1 MEAFIKVF
9 GNLKVT
15 DVLLCIVAVAFLVGV
30 LRSVQKYFKTKAEQ
44 DIARDV
50 EYKKIL
56 DQVNQY
62 PTWRQQSI
70 DKQKEFTGAIN
81 TLSDRIEETNSK
93 IADLQLSSDRKTAPD
108 SRYKIIRFND
118 EILKHEKHTR
128 EHFDQIL
135 EAIDDYEEYC
145 RKDKEYKN
153 SKASLAINNIKRV
166 YQECLINNDF
176 L

>member
-1 MEAFIKVF
+1 MEAFLKVF
-9 GNLKVT
+9 GDLKVT
-15 DVLLCIVAVAFLVGV
+15 DVLLFIVAVAFLAGI
-30 LRSVQKYFKTKAEQ
+30 LRSVQRYFKIKATQ
-44 DIARDV
+44 DIARDQ
-50 EYKKIL
+50 EYQKLL

-70 DKQKEFTGAIN
+70 AKQNEFTGAIN
-81 TLSDRIEETNSK
+81 KLSDRLEETNTK
-93 IADLQLSSDRKTAPD
+93 IADLQLSSDRKTATD

-135 EAIDDYEEYC
+135 EAIDEYEDYC
-145 RKDKEYKN
+145 RKDTKYKN

>member
-1 MEAFIKVF
+1 MEAVMQVFGDIKVS
-9 GNLKVT
+9 
-15 DVLLCIVAVAFLVGV
+15 DVIIFIMAVVFIVGM
-30 LRSVQKYFKTKAEQ
+30 LRSVSNYFKNKTKQ
-44 DIARDV
+44 DLARDE
-50 EYKKIL
+50 EYKKVL
-56 DQVNQY
+56 DQVNKY

-70 DKQKEFTGAIN
+70 DKQRELTGAIN

-93 IADLQLSSDRKTAPD
+93 ISDLQLSSDRKTATD

-118 EILKHEKHTR
+118 EILKKEKHTR

-135 EAIDDYEEYC
+135 EAIDEYEDYC
-145 RKDKEYKN
+145 KKDTEYKN

-166 YQECLINNDF
+166 YQECLMNNDF